1 MRASKKRTAR
11 EKSRKGGWGMTDSKM
26 LDAALNY
33 AARGL
38 LVYPLRPDSRET
50 LPNLVPHGFKD
61 ATTDEAQTKK
71 WGPRVT

>member
-1 MRASKKRTAR
+1 
-11 EKSRKGGWGMTDSKM
+11 MTDSKM
-26 LDAALNY
+26 LDAALSY

-38 LVYPLRPDSRET
+38 LVYPLRPDSKET